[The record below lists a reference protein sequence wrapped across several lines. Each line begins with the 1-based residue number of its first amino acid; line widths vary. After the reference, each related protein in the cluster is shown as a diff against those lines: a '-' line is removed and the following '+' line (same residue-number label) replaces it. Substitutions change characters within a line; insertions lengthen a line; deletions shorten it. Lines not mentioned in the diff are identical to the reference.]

1 MCENLEMENITK
13 GATSG
18 SRYKITGF
26 IHKNPIFVFQVG
38 WTWNTSPTNQLV
50 SPKTTVS
57 NSFLRQ
63 WFGNH
68 VLMLEG

>member
-26 IHKNPIFVFQVG
+26 IHKNPIFVFQVS
-38 WTWNTSPTNQLV
+38 T
-50 SPKTTVS
+50 KTTVS